1 MTTFFEHQRTSFKR
15 NYLSNLIALASSDG
29 NLDEL
34 ERQLIHKIGKK
45 RGLKEWQ
52 INELLEDQTPKQA
65 FVPDSIHNRM
75 EMLYDLMQIIYAD
88 EKVTDDEVDFITDIV
103 RAYKLKLEIVDHLI
117 AMFSTGTPL
126 AYEWKE
132 FVDRVT
138 LETYEPRP
146 TIL

>member
-34 ERQLIHKIGKK
+34 ERQLIHKIGRK

-52 INELLEDQTPKQA
+52 INELLEDQSPKEA
-65 FVPDSIHNRM
+65 FMPESIHNRM

-88 EKVTDDEVDFITDIV
+88 DKVTEDEVAFISGIV
-103 RAYKLKLEIVDHLI
+103 HAYKLRPEIVNLLI
-117 AMFSTGTPL
+117 AMFGTGAPHPS
-126 AYEWKE
+126 EWRE
-132 FVDRVT
+132 FVESVT
-138 LETYEPRP
+138 LEIYEPRP